1 MEGSSESD
9 DTTYSESSPDSSDSS
24 AERARRKIKLTP
36 KKPMFHG
43 TFQPAA
49 LMRVPMKRPVVKKDR
64 FYDKSRDI
72 PNDVYF
78 GDVKGNK
85 EVKRIKV

>member
-24 AERARRKIKLTP
+24 TERARRKAKVAP
-36 KKPMFHG
+36 KKP
-43 TFQPAA
+43 TFLVQPAPY
-49 LMRVPMKRPVVKKDR
+49 MRVPMKRPMVKKDR
-64 FYDKSRDI
+64 FYDRSRDI

-78 GDVKGNK
+78 GDVKG
-85 EVKRIKV
+85 KVTFHDVEA